1 METKPPTPERLAHL
15 GALTSGLAH
24 ELRNPLNAIKAN
36 LELMEEDML
45 REEEGDGP
53 HTRRVRRL
61 LKEVGRLDRI
71 LSNFLAF
78 VRGDEIRPR
87 RADLSIILA
96 EVVSLITPQA
106 DAQGVTILSDLSETL
121 FASID
126 PEGMKQAIMN
136 LAMNGLQAMEE
147 VPSGAT
153 LIIRLRRDACEA
165 VIEVTDTGKGIPADR
180 RERIFDLFFTTRQG
194 GTGIGL
200 AVVSRIIAAHGGS
213 IACESEEGR
222 GTSFRIRLPIAE

>member
-1 METKPPTPERLAHL
+1 
-15 GALTSGLAH
+15 
-24 ELRNPLNAIKAN
+24 LNAIKAN